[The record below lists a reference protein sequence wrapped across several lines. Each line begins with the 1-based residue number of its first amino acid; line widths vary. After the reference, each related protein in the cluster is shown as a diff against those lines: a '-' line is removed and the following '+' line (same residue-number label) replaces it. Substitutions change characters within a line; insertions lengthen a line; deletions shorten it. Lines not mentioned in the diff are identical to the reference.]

1 MLLTVMQIKMEN
13 FIVQIELWP
22 WGTTMP
28 LVILCLGYRN
38 QDVLGS
44 NHIDFRFDAN
54 ISN

>member
-1 MLLTVMQIKMEN
+1 MELHVEN
-13 FIVQIELWP
+13 FVVQSELWP

-28 LVILCLGYRN
+28 LVILCLGYGN

-44 NHIDFRFDAN
+44 NQIDFRFDAN